1 MTHTETPEKGQN
13 ITTASQRRDRLSD
26 YGGFIFFYHVGSTCI
41 LGSVAKSCS
50 TLCDPMTAAHQASL
64 PFTIS
69 PSLFKLMSTES
80 LMPSNHLI
88 LCHPLLLLPS
98 IFLSIRV
105 FSNESVLRI
114 MWLKYSSF
122 SISPS
127 NEY

>member
-1 MTHTETPEKGQN
+1 MTHTETPDKGQN

-41 LGSVAKSCS
+41 FGSVAKSCS
-50 TLCDPMTAAHQASL
+50 TLCDPMTAEHQASL

>member
-1 MTHTETPEKGQN
+1 MTHTETPDKGQN